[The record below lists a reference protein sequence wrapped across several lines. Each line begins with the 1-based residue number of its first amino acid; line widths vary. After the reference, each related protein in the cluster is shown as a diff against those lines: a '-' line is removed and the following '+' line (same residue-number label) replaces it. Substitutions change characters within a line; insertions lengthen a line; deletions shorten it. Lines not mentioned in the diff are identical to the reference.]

1 MIDKNS
7 KLGKLFYYLAS
18 IIFIV
23 VFFATP
29 FEVIIFIVVIIIIL
43 AVLKGTTKKNFLKLQ
58 AVLPTS
64 KIRSLA
70 MGMVEIQGKTSCSQ
84 LISAKIGNLQCIAY
98 HYTVRRETR
107 DSEGKSS
114 FRLIEEEQKIAPF
127 SIEDDTGSVEIS
139 IQDLDFVWL
148 PEKGSYQSGN
158 LHYQQTILMPADE
171 VLLIGRATST
181 NNKLVIEKDQLNNV
195 FNLTHASSVDKWN
208 SYKPLLNSLYVFGA
222 LSCLGII
229 VIIKGDVSID
239 SGVVFYSFNNLFR

>member
-70 MGMVEIQGKTSCSQ
+70 MGMVEIQGK
-84 LISAKIGNLQCIAY
+84 LAA
-98 HYTVRRETR
+98 
-107 DSEGKSS
+107 
-114 FRLIEEEQKIAPF
+114 
-127 SIEDDTGSVEIS
+127 
-139 IQDLDFVWL
+139 
-148 PEKGSYQSGN
+148 
-158 LHYQQTILMPADE
+158 
-171 VLLIGRATST
+171 
-181 NNKLVIEKDQLNNV
+181 
-195 FNLTHASSVDKWN
+195 
-208 SYKPLLNSLYVFGA
+208 
-222 LSCLGII
+222 
-229 VIIKGDVSID
+229 VS
-239 SGVVFYSFNNLFR
+239 